1 MSVKVGITG
10 GIGAGKSLVANIFRT
25 FGVPVYN
32 SDTEAKRL
40 MNEDPDLKEQIID
53 LFGQKAYINNTLNRV
68 YLNEAVFRN
77 EENLTRMNQLV
88 HPAVINDYNSW
99 LSKHSSK
106 SMTIKEAA
114 LLFESNSYKDLDYT
128 ILVSA
133 PKSIRIGRVLLR
145 DANRTKQD
153 IENII
158 DKQMSESQK
167 KKLSDF
173 IIINDGKKMVIPQVL
188 NIYNTLVNNS

>member
-1 MSVKVGITG
+1 MSLQVGITG
-10 GIGAGKSLVANIFRT
+10 GIGAGKSTVANIFRT
-25 FGVPVYN
+25 FGIPVYN

-40 MNEDPDLKEQIID
+40 MNDDPYLREQIIN
-53 LFGQKAYINNTLNRV
+53 LFGHKAYTNNNLNRN
-68 YLNEAVFRN
+68 YLLEVVFKN
-77 EENLTRMNQLV
+77 NENLNRMNKLV
-88 HPAVINDYNSW
+88 HPVVIRDYNSW
-99 LSKHSSK
+99 LTKYREK

-133 PKSIRIGRVLLR
+133 PKSIRIGRIMLR
-145 DANRTKQD
+145 DANRSKED

-158 DKQMSESQK
+158 EKQMSESRK

-173 IIINDGKKMVIPQVL
+173 IIINDGVRMVIPQVL
-188 NIYNTLVNNS
+188 EIYELLTHNR